1 MMINRAIMLGF
12 ALVGL
17 PAAAHATGS
26 IQIYGRLNIAAESV
40 RASVFSAGASVGHLN
55 RLANNRSVFGLRG
68 SEVLGG
74 GYRALWQIESAV
86 SVDTGTG
93 SFAGRDTRLGLAAPW
108 GTLFAGNWTTPFTSA
123 TQGLDPFYPTTAGY
137 MSIMG
142 NGSASSSDNTLNIT
156 AFDRRQRNSIH
167 YWTPEWNGFS
177 ARIAHGFAEEK
188 TALVKPSLTSFAAM
202 YENGPLYLTYAH
214 ERHEDYQGAGLTDTG
229 HKIGAAY
236 RFGPVRVSGAVERL
250 RYRTSSG
257 PLERTAYYL
266 SASYQAGAHGL
277 RLGVARANDGKGSAV
292 GQLGP
297 LRSGTDTGAA
307 HFTLGYDY
315 AFSSRMTFYSYVSR
329 IDNERNGNY
338 DFAINELG
346 AGRGAT
352 IDGVAIGLRHA
363 F

>member
-1 MMINRAIMLGF
+1 MMMHRAVALGL
-12 ALVGL
+12 AAVVL
-17 PAAAHATGS
+17 PAAAQTTDS
-26 IQIYGRLNIAAESV
+26 VQIYGRLNITAESV
-40 RASVFSAGASVGHLN
+40 RASRDSAGESVGRLN
-55 RLANNRSVFGLRG
+55 RLANNRSVLGFRG
-68 SEVLGG
+68 AEVIGG
-74 GYRALWQIESAV
+74 GYQALWQIESAV

-108 GTLFAGNWTTPFTSA
+108 GTLFAGNWTTPYTSA

-142 NGSASSSDNTLNIT
+142 NGSAPSSDNVLDTSS
-156 AFDRRQRNSIH
+156 FDRRQRNSIH
-167 YWTPEWNGFS
+167 YWTPEWNGVS
-177 ARIAHGFAEEK
+177 VRVAHGLAEEK
-188 TALVKPSLTSFAAM
+188 TAVRKPSLTSLAAI
-202 YENGPLYLTYAH
+202 YEKGPLYLTYAH

-236 RFGPVRVSGAVERL
+236 RFGPVRVGGAVERL
-250 RYRTSSG
+250 RYQTSSG

-266 SASYQAGAHGL
+266 SASYQAGAHGV
-277 RLGVARANDGKGSAV
+277 RLGVARANDGKGSSIEQV
-292 GQLGP
+292 GP
-297 LRSGTDTGAA
+297 LRSGSDTGAT
-307 HFTLGYDY
+307 HLTIGYDY
-315 AFSSRMTFYSYVSR
+315 AFSKRTTFYTYASR

-352 IDGVAIGLRHA
+352 VDGIAIGLRHA